1 MSLDGQTIGDQHWA
15 DGDTTDG
22 GTGQDVM
29 GLSCGNMA
37 ENYHVHFHLS
47 IILNG
52 GALTVPSHIGIVET
66 SATSECFYSLH
77 THDASGKIHVE
88 APAERVFTLGQL
100 FAIWGQ
106 PLARDN
112 VAGMPGL
119 PVKAYVVESGD
130 TAATEYT
137 GELAALE
144 LGSHRDVTLQIGTPV
159 SAIPTFTWIG
169 D

>member
-1 MSLDGQTIGDQHWA
+1 V

-22 GTGQDVM
+22 GQGQDVM
-29 GLSCGNMA
+29 GLSCANMV

-52 GALTVPSHIGIVET
+52 DALAVPSHIGIVES

-77 THDASGKIHVE
+77 THDDSGKVHVE
-88 APAERVFTLGQL
+88 APAPRTFTLAQL

-119 PVKAYVVESGD
+119 PVKVFVVEDGA
-130 TAATEYT
+130 TTATEFT
-137 GELAALE
+137 GDIGSLDLA
-144 LGSHRDVTLQIGTPV
+144 SHRDITLQVGT
-159 SAIPTFTWIG
+159 SIAAIPTFTWFG
-169 D
+169 K